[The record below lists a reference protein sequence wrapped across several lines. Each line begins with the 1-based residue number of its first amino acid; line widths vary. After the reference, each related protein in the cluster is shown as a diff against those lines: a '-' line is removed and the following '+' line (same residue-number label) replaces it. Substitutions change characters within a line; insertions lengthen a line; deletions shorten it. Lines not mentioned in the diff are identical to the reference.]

1 MNLLKIGAVVVGG
14 IVVFFVL
21 DSVVHVLLGLITAL
35 AFVAIVGGGGYV
47 AYKLLGGRRRRELR
61 R

>member
-1 MNLLKIGAVVVGG
+1 MSLLKIGAVVVGG
-14 IVVFFVL
+14 IIVFFIL
-21 DSVVHVLLGLITAL
+21 DSVVHVLLGLLATL

-47 AYKLLGGRRRRELR
+47 AYKMLGGRRRRELR

>member
-21 DSVVHVLLGLITAL
+21 DAVVHALLGLLVAL

-47 AYKLLGGRRRRELR
+47 AIKMLGGGRRRGELR
-61 R
+61 